1 MDQLTPTA
9 EDRMEIRREELLA
22 LAGQVANEA
31 AAGDVATDYLSR
43 LAAHTRRTQAA
54 GLALFA
60 GFLDQAHE
68 ALGAGLRD
76 YAGAVADFPAGAA
89 PDPAAWRGVTWGLV
103 DRFVRWTLAQG
114 YAVATVNNR
123 LASVKV
129 HAGLAGQAGAIP
141 GEEGQKIRAVRGY
154 GRKQEKRIDEN
165 RPVTRVGDKK
175 AEHVSLTQAQAWRLK
190 WAHDLTSPQG
200 RRDCLLMC
208 LLLDHGLR
216 VSEVTGLVA
225 ADFDLQRGEL
235 RFYRPKVDKQQTHRL
250 TVDAERAARG
260 YFAQDAPALGR
271 VLLGSKK
278 GGELTRR
285 PMSGRGITKRV
296 WYLGRELLRI
306 IDPPLSAHDCRHY
319 WATDAA
325 RNQTDPFA
333 LQEAGGWS
341 SLAMPRR
348 YVEDAKIANQ
358 GVRLSSHSGVV
369 D

>member
-1 MDQLTPTA
+1 MDELITRTETVP
-9 EDRMEIRREELLA
+9 EIRREELLA

-31 AAGDVATDYLSR
+31 AGGDVAADYLSR
-43 LAAHTRRTQAA
+43 LARHTRRTQAA
-54 GLALFA
+54 SLALFA
-60 GFLDQAHE
+60 DFLDQAHE
-68 ALGAGLRD
+68 ALGADLRD
-76 YAGAVADFPAGAA
+76 YAGAVAEFPAGGA
-89 PDPAAWRGVTWGLV
+89 PEPAAWRGVTWGLV
-103 DRFVRWTLAQG
+103 DRFSRWALARG

-123 LASVKV
+123 LAAVKR
-129 HAGLAGQAGAIP
+129 HAGLAGQAGVISSDEA
-141 GEEGQKIRAVRGY
+141 QKIRAVRGY

-175 AEHVSLTQAQAWRLK
+175 SEHVSLTQAQAWKLK
-190 WAHDLTSPQG
+190 WAHDLDSPQG

-216 VSEVTGLVA
+216 VSEVAGLLA
-225 ADFDLQRGEL
+225 TDFDLIRGEL
-235 RFYRPKVDKQQTHRL
+235 RFYRPKVDKQQTHSL
-250 TVDAERAARG
+250 TADAERAAKA

-271 VLLGSKK
+271 ILLGSKK

-285 PMSGRGITKRV
+285 PMSARGITKRV
-296 WYLGRELLRI
+296 CYLGRELLGI
-306 IDPPLSAHDCRHY
+306 TDPPLSAHDCRHY

>member
-1 MDQLTPTA
+1 MDQLTTTTETRP
-9 EDRMEIRREELLA
+9 DLRREELLA

-31 AAGDVATDYLSR
+31 AAGDVAADYLSR
-43 LAAHTRRTQAA
+43 LASHTRRTQAA

-60 GFLDQAHE
+60 DFLDQAHE

-76 YAGAVADFPAGAA
+76 YAGAVADFPAGSGAS
-89 PDPAAWRGVTWGLV
+89 PAAWRGVTWGLV
-103 DRFVRWTLAQG
+103 DRFARWALAEG

-123 LASVKV
+123 LAAVKR
-129 HAGLAGQAGAIP
+129 HAGLAVQAGAISA
-141 GEEGQKIRAVRGY
+141 EEGQKIRAVRGY

-175 AEHVSLTQAQAWRLK
+175 AEHVSLTQAQAWKLK

-216 VSEVTGLVA
+216 VSEVAGLVA
-225 ADFDLQRGEL
+225 TDFDLKRGEL

-250 TVDAERAARG
+250 TADAERAAQG

-271 VLLGSKK
+271 ILLASKK

-285 PMSGRGITKRV
+285 PMSARGITKRV
-296 WYLGRELLRI
+296 WYLGRELLGI
-306 IDPPLSAHDCRHY
+306 VDPPLSAHDCRHY

-358 GVRLSSHSGVV
+358 AVKLSVDRGVT
-369 D
+369 